1 MTLTPTITSPKR
13 KNNRGRKP
21 ERLYDCG
28 KYGRLS
34 RSQIATV
41 AGISTKAVAV
51 RLNGGWKGESL
62 CAPKRSGCNRK
73 RGVVCRSTMLVA
85 AKIARRFPDRVPTT
99 KEILEVHPMAES
111 TARNWQ
117 TVFHR
122 LDEAA

>member
-1 MTLTPTITSPKR
+1 MMLTATLTSPKR

-21 ERLYDCG
+21 ERKYDCG

-34 RSQIATV
+34 RSQIAKV
-41 AGISTKAVAV
+41 AGISNTAV
-51 RLNGGWKGESL
+51 RQRINSGYTGERL
-62 CAPKRSGCNRK
+62 CLPAKAGFAK

-85 AKIARRFPDRVPTT
+85 AKLARQFPSGVPTI
-99 KEILEVHPMAES
+99 KQIIAAHPMAES

-122 LDEAA
+122 LEAA